1 MIRKAVLSFVFV
13 AMAIGAMST
22 FQKDLRLNEIQ
33 VIGSHNSY
41 KIAIE
46 EPLFQV
52 LSRVDSAGMAALAYD
67 HPPLT
72 DQLDM
77 GLRNL
82 ELDVFHDPLGGRYTD
97 PKGLT
102 MVKSTGSTPLEFDQ
116 QNKLNQPG
124 LKLFHIQD
132 IDFRSHHLLFK
143 EGLETL
149 KNWSMENPD
158 HTPVFILINAKDSK
172 VEGTRVPLT
181 FTAQALDSI
190 DLEIRSV
197 LDDTQL
203 ITPDL
208 VRGEF
213 ATLEEAILNEG
224 WPKLNDMKGRFLFV
238 LDEKET
244 KRNRYLENHPG
255 LRKAVLFVN
264 EREGNPNAAFRV
276 INDPV
281 KDFDYISSLVDKG
294 YIVRTRADAGTKEA
308 RSNDYLRFEKAKASG
323 AQVISTDY
331 YIPSQLFSSSFEIN
345 FGSGKYERIKN

>member
-1 MIRKAVLSFVFV
+1 MTLKTTSAFVFIV
-13 AMAIGAMST
+13 MTVGLVST
-22 FQKDLRLNEIQ
+22 IQKDLRLNDLQ

-46 EPLFQV
+46 EPLFRI
-52 LSRVDSAGMAALAYD
+52 LSTMDSARMAALAYD

-72 DQLDM
+72 DQLGM

-82 ELDVFHDPLGGRYTD
+82 ELDVFHDPHGGRYMD
-97 PKGLT
+97 PKGLG
-102 MVKSTGSTPLEFDQ
+102 MVKSTGSVPLDFDME
-116 QNKLNQPG
+116 NKLSQPG

-132 IDFRSHHLLFK
+132 IDFRSHDLLFK

-149 KNWSMENPD
+149 KNWSVENPD
-158 HTPVFILINAKDSK
+158 HTPIFILINAKDSK
-172 VEGTRVPLT
+172 VEGTRDPLT

-197 LDDTQL
+197 FDDAQL

-224 WPKLNDMKGRFLFV
+224 WPKLSDMKGRFLFV
-238 LDEKET
+238 LDEKEA
-244 KRNRYLENHPG
+244 KYSRYLEKHPG

-264 EREGNPNAAFRV
+264 ETEGNPNAAFRV
-276 INDPV
+276 INDPI
-281 KDFDYISSLVDKG
+281 KDFDHISSLVDKG

-308 RSNDYLRFEKAKASG
+308 RSNDYHRFEKAKASG
-323 AQVISTDY
+323 AQIISTDY
-331 YIPSQLFSSSFEIN
+331 YIRSQLFPSSLEIN
-345 FGSGKYERIKN
+345 FGSGKYERIQN